1 MTMLK
6 KLKSLFIEEDPNA
19 PTSQEQKETS
29 ESPQTSE
36 TSTPYTANTN
46 KESISYNSGSIEKV
60 DPKFMD
66 ILFKAIEEKNKEG
79 FDYLEFK
86 NSLQSLSKLNMDEVT
101 QYKSAFAMGKTMG
114 LTKEILLQ
122 SVQQYISV
130 INEEEKKFKDT
141 LQKQRTLQIQGKEE
155 QLKSVE
161 AGIVQKENQIKQ
173 LMADIETQKEQLD
186 KIKNELQEAVVRIDL
201 TNAQFMTAHKSIS
214 QQMMDDIQNIKN
226 YIE

>member
-19 PTSQEQKETS
+19 PASQEQKDSPETR
-29 ESPQTSE
+29 QTSE
-36 TSTPYTANTN
+36 TTTPETVNTDT
-46 KESISYNSGSIEKV
+46 ESISYNTGSVEKV

-66 ILFKAIEEKNKEG
+66 VLFKAIELKNKEG

-86 NSLQSLSKLNMDEVT
+86 NSLQSLSKLDMDEVT
-101 QYKSAFAMGKTMG
+101 RYKSAFAVGKTMG

-141 LQKQRTLQIQGKEE
+141 LQKQRALQIQGKEE

-161 AGIVQKENQIKQ
+161 AGIAQKENQIKQ
-173 LMADIETQKEQLD
+173 LLADIESQKEQLG
-186 KIKNELQEAVVRIDL
+186 KIKNEIQEAVVRIDL
-201 TNAQFMTAHKSIS
+201 TNAQFMAAHKSIS
-214 QQMMDDIQNIKN
+214 QQMIGDIQNIKN